1 MNPCLNQWFSEQVS
15 LFLPLPLTL
24 QLTQSSFPTRCP
36 HLPLLVFQPSLTSL
50 LLDQVTIFSFS
61 SFLTSASPPSPDC
74 PSHFKNVASLSLHDI
89 THCRF
94 FFLLFQSL
102 SGSPS
107 LPVHSAGSFSTWSLN
122 TSVQAHSLPMWL
134 PWSPISVSFR
144 SHILIFHPRPLFWSS
159 HSCNQWFKRAW
170 LSLSKTE
177 IDSCYHPVHSCP
189 LLFSLPLQLHL
200 LSSLGWKADC
210 LLGHLPL
217 PCSHRQS
224 TAKCLLTILPPKCKW

>member
-1 MNPCLNQWFSEQVS
+1 MSHCKAGTWSFLFPPGLSSHNICLKLNRMNPCLNQWFSEQVS

-74 PSHFKNVASLSLHDI
+74 PSHFKNVASLSLRDI

-107 LPVHSAGSFSTWSLN
+107 LPVRSAGSFSTWSLN
-122 TSVQAHSLPMWL
+122 TSVQAHSLPMWDPHTL
-134 PWSPISVSFR
+134 KP
-144 SHILIFHPRPLFWSS
+144 
-159 HSCNQWFKRAW
+159 
-170 LSLSKTE
+170 
-177 IDSCYHPVHSCP
+177 
-189 LLFSLPLQLHL
+189 HL
-200 LSSLGWKADC
+200 
-210 LLGHLPL
+210 
-217 PCSHRQS
+217 
-224 TAKCLLTILPPKCKW
+224 CKF